1 MEELK
6 NKIIGEIS
14 FCSCFRHIIITIFGK
29 KNKSYTC
36 CGDKPEEYIPKVI
49 DVDDTLLE
57 KLYEIEESYLKGDNG
72 QNYKLETKKGIFK
85 VKFNR
90 AQ

>member
-1 MEELK
+1 MAINEVKLE

-49 DVDDTLLE
+49 DVDETFLE
-57 KLYEIEESYLKGDNG
+57 RLYRIEESFLKRNICYL
-72 QNYKLETKKGIFK
+72 QAHIS
-85 VKFNR
+85 KFY
-90 AQ
+90 